1 MSDITATNCGC
12 ERDCGCNNGCNNGC
26 NGGCNNGCNGNGL
39 FNFWGGNGNCS
50 FILWILILL
59 ACCGNN
65 DGCGCGN
72 NDNNYCLI
80 LLILLC
86 CGGCGNGCF

>member
-12 ERDCGCNNGCNNGC
+12 DNGCNNGCTNGCNNGC
-26 NGGCNNGCNGNGL
+26 NGTGL
-39 FNFWGGNGNCS
+39 FNLWGGNGSCS
-50 FILWILILL
+50 CILWVLILL

-72 NDNNYCLI
+72 DNSCCLI

-86 CGGCGNGCF
+86 CGGCGNGNGCF